1 MLTFGVLVKTKH
13 CNGAV
18 HLTNEPPFY
27 FPLEPVYRSLLF
39 KEELNLNFN
48 DIAYATL
55 LGALSG
61 GLFEGIAQVTASGRG
76 GSAALETGKFS
87 ADTDGYL
94 GDGGKD
100 YFAGVEDVGE
110 LGKTYHELAK
120 QNHPDAGGK
129 NSVMAEISKQYGMKK
144 AFYEAKKAVASA
156 GPSLAQAEGGS
167 AQALSALSTSG
178 MDEGILSP
186 YNNTLAMQGSRA
198 YTGGKGTDILNS
210 TAWGQGLS
218 AGGAGDVLRTHPLGP
233 TALEMVTGQSGT
245 VPPMVSGYGPQTGQ
259 GSAGSLSSGDM
270 AIIMLKKLT
279 DTSSPLSQGNES
291 PLSPHRIYNAYL
303 EMLDELDAA
312 RKSGMTAREY
322 AMSKGV
328 PSSLSDEDA
337 AIWDEMELRME
348 DAGGDVG
355 KFAEMTPDEAMK
367 IAQEYRTRAP
377 IEIPESATITP
388 ASKAGYEQISYN
400 WRDGT
405 FKYEVRWH
413 TRTPGAPTNQGN
425 TWVVERITPGSGG
438 IPPKSE
444 ILSGGQWISRYE
456 WQKAI
461 KAYQKGTATQRQ
473 LQILEQGHWKE

>member
-61 GLFEGIAQVTASGRG
+61 GLFEGIAQVTASGKG

-94 GDGGKD
+94 RDSGKD
-100 YFAGVEDVGE
+100 YFAGVEDVSE

-120 QNHPDAGGK
+120 QNHPDVGGK

-218 AGGAGDVLRTHPLGP
+218 AGGFGDVLRTHPLGR
-233 TALEMVTGQSGT
+233 TALEMVQAEPGAYVPQSVNLAAAILARIGQTADPAKTLNNVLNNVAMGPKGDGT
-245 VPPMVSGYGPQTGQ
+245 VNGAATEAGLDSNILIDSYKNMRNNLDIAGQ
-259 GSAGSLSSGDM
+259 AHHLNQNAAFRDVIPKNDGLSVELEGNAFKDIGSPHYSAHENLENFWNNFRPHGDQFGSVPTISDYNSALYESLRAAG
-270 AIIMLKKLT
+270 LT
-279 DTSSPLSQGNES
+279 DIQ
-291 PLSPHRIYNAYL
+291 A
-303 EMLDELDAA
+303 
-312 RKSGMTAREY
+312 KSAVQ
-322 AMSKGV
+322 S
-328 PSSLSDEDA
+328 
-337 AIWDEMELRME
+337 
-348 DAGGDVG
+348 
-355 KFAEMTPDEAMK
+355 
-367 IAQEYRTRAP
+367 
-377 IEIPESATITP
+377 
-388 ASKAGYEQISYN
+388 
-400 WRDGT
+400 
-405 FKYEVRWH
+405 
-413 TRTPGAPTNQGN
+413 
-425 TWVVERITPGSGG
+425 
-438 IPPKSE
+438 
-444 ILSGGQWISRYE
+444 
-456 WQKAI
+456 AI
-461 KAYQKGTATQRQ
+461 KQQSQYGLAGDSLVPRIPGRINFK
-473 LQILEQGHWKE
+473 K